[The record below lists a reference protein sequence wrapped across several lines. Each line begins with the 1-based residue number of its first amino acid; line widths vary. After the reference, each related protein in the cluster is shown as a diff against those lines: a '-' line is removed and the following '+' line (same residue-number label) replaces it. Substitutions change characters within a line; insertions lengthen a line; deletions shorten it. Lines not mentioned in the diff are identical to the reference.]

1 MFSTVSYLLIN
12 RLVQPDNKSELFRMF
27 FSLTIFVLLGSWWV
41 GWKFFAIYWLVPYLT
56 TFQII
61 TWFIELAEH
70 YPLIKNAKNDLS
82 ATRNRFS
89 HPIEA
94 FLTSMH
100 GENFH
105 LIHHLFPGVP
115 FWNLKE
121 AHDILLGDPEYA
133 RINASFGGIFLSG
146 NYVKLKWNRLISL
159 KIKYDEQ

>member
-1 MFSTVSYLLIN
+1 MG
-12 RLVQPDNKSELFRMF
+12 
-27 FSLTIFVLLGSWWV
+27 FSLICFAAIGITLV
-41 GWKFFAIYWLVPYLT
+41 GWKFILIYWLVPYLT
-56 TFQII
+56 AFQVI

-70 YPLIKNAKNDLS
+70 YPLVKNAQYDLY

-94 FLTSMH
+94 FFTSMH

-115 FWNLKE
+115 FWKMKK
-121 AHDILLGDPEYA
+121 AHEILLNDNEYA

-146 NYVKLKWNRLISL
+146 NYVMSKWHRLITKSEDV
-159 KIKYDEQ
+159 KREA